1 MLGRV
6 KHTCNPVTQ
15 ATEAGGSRPVSSIQ
29 TIGRQAE
36 LHCGQWSV
44 ISKSFNQLN
53 KICNKIKAQC
63 SEVSRVSFPFPHL
76 TRWIPMRERFSGL
89 SIFHYNCYHHHL
101 EIQVS
106 MSFWSSSPLSCQDC
120 VDFAWRFFL
129 VLCSRMRS
137 NALQFMM
144 YVPDSRRKPPPE
156 NLSIWTVIL
165 IDSLNRIRWKQ
176 WLSLQLL
183 SWWLIWLNSWKKQ
196 PSTKL

>member
-1 MLGRV
+1 MGRV

-15 ATEAGGSRPVSSIQ
+15 ATEAGKSRPVSSTQ

-36 LHCGQWSV
+36 LHYGQWSAV
-44 ISKSFNQLN
+44 SKSFNQLN
-53 KICNKIKAQC
+53 KICNKIRAQC

-76 TRWIPMRERFSGL
+76 IRWIPMRARFSGL
-89 SIFHYNCYHHHL
+89 SIFHYNYYHL

-106 MSFWSSSPLSCQDC
+106 MSVWSSSPLSCQDC

-156 NLSIWTVIL
+156 NLLMWTVML
-165 IDSLNRIRWKQ
+165 IDSLTRN
-176 WLSLQLL
+176 
-183 SWWLIWLNSWKKQ
+183 
-196 PSTKL
+196 